1 MTIII
6 IIVIITITMS
16 SSRPWISAA
25 RTRALKVSPSTTT
38 LVAARCCY
46 SCFCI
51 LLVIICVHYLCL
63 FADDYLPKLF
73 FYVVGDYMKK
83 VQDQLMN
90 NQDQALFVVSLAHLM
105 NNRVGEVVDEVD
117 GLGHVHRRLQLVL
130 LRQLQ
135 QLPGER
141 RR

>member
-1 MTIII
+1 MTI
-6 IIVIITITMS
+6 
-16 SSRPWISAA
+16 
-25 RTRALKVSPSTTT
+25 
-38 LVAARCCY
+38 
-46 SCFCI
+46 
-51 LLVIICVHYLCL
+51 CL
-63 FADDYLPKLF
+63 AINNHIDCRQVLSKLF

-117 GLGHVHRRLQLVL
+117 GLGHVHRCLQLVL

>member
-1 MTIII
+1 MTI
-6 IIVIITITMS
+6 
-16 SSRPWISAA
+16 
-25 RTRALKVSPSTTT
+25 
-38 LVAARCCY
+38 
-46 SCFCI
+46 
-51 LLVIICVHYLCL
+51 CL
-63 FADDYLPKLF
+63 DINEHIGRGQVLSKLF